1 MAHIGVRVNDEEL
14 ASLDRLAK
22 TNGVSR
28 AGMMRAL
35 LFGGVK
41 HPEGSAARKAATCK
55 AEKKCPGVKHRTTTQ
70 RRNRA

>member
-22 TNGVSR
+22 TNGLSR

-41 HPEGSAARKAATCK
+41 HPAADRKAATCK